1 MRRTFYTI
9 ENERFTGLKKRDISN
24 RREIAFFGLRFFA
37 FIPFCLKKSGF
48 FAFWGS
54 FWMFYPVLLV
64 DSFGEKGAKND
75 RN

>member
-37 FIPFCLKKSGF
+37 FIPFCLKKGGLF
-48 FAFWGS
+48 
-54 FWMFYPVLLV
+54 PVLPQKRAVFAHLIQ
-64 DSFGEKGAKND
+64 GT
-75 RN
+75 